1 VKKNISLN
9 ITLSTKKHMDS
20 FATPSDS
27 LAESPRRE
35 TGAQKLLRLAQE
47 EEDAK
52 VREMERIKRLIEN
65 EKRQMSHR

>member
-1 VKKNISLN
+1 
-9 ITLSTKKHMDS
+9 MDS